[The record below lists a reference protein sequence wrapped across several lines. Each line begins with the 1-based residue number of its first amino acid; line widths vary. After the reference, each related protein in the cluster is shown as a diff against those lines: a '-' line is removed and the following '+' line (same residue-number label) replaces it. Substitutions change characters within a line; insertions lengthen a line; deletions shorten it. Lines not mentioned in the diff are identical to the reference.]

1 MYFFFLLRLAA
12 VLWLVVRKGRGLL
25 SLVILSLSMSYLWR
39 TDSATCPFSSSTLRS
54 FLPAPRI
61 DLGTKL
67 HVCLG
72 CVKALLLAEAFI

>member
-1 MYFFFLLRLAA
+1 MYFLFILRLAA
-12 VLWLVVRKGRGLL
+12 GLWLVVGKGRGLL
-25 SLVILSLSMSYLWR
+25 SLVILSLGSYLWR
-39 TDSATCPFSSSTLRS
+39 TDSATCPFSSPTLRS
-54 FLPAPRI
+54 FWPAPRI